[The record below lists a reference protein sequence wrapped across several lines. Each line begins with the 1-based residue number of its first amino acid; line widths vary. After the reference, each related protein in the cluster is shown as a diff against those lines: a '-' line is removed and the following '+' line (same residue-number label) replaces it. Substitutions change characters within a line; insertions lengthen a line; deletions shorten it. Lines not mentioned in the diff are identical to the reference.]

1 VILGSLGYLLKRHD
15 WPRAPFVIGVILGKV
30 AEDALIKA
38 LAIWGYGFFLRPIS
52 LMLIAMIIGSI
63 GYYVYR
69 QRNER
74 ISLAG

>member
-1 VILGSLGYLLKRHD
+1 
-15 WPRAPFVIGVILGKV
+15 VILGKV